1 MIRVSCD
8 KCVEIPNSKIIYEL
22 DGMYMT
28 MTCSICG
35 ETITLK
41 GYLKGRRNEKTTKN
55 N

>member
-1 MIRVSCD
+1 MIRVCCD
-8 KCVEIPNSKIIYEL
+8 ACVEIPGSKIVYEL

-41 GYLKGRRNEKTTKN
+41 GFVKGDKSE
-55 N
+55 